1 MTTYKVLLVDDEE
14 EVRNAIEQRINWEE
28 LGFEVIGKA
37 QNGVKA
43 MEIAEKLQPD
53 VVITDIKMPYMNGLE
68 LARNLKEENPGVRIL
83 ILTGFDEFEY
93 AKEAVHLEIEEYI
106 LKPVNANEL
115 SECLKRLKNVLD
127 KEREE
132 KLNVRKLEQYYTDSL
147 PVLQTNFF
155 CSLVEGRISDS
166 EINKYLNDY
175 QISLPGPY
183 FCCAVFHTSENH
195 VPDGMTPLLLSISVQ
210 REVKEK
216 FRGKWDC
223 RYFSYLGNI
232 VMVAN
237 LGKEDEIARLTDDC
251 DRFCRYVHRMIGAVT
266 TAGIGKVWADR
277 FFGAVVTAGIGKVCN
292 EVSNLRFSYEGAW
305 EALSYRVIYGSGC
318 SINIADIAPKG
329 QGLSMQPD
337 DINMNDV
344 FKAVHI
350 GVREDIEHAVFS
362 LVKELKD
369 NAKTIM
375 QYNFTVLE
383 IVGHLYRFCGNNHMK
398 FEDHAGEIKNA
409 YEEIT
414 KMDESALMAWL
425 VRVALSISDELKN
438 ARNSSL
444 RYLISEAKNIVRD
457 EYADADLSLDTVCS
471 KLGVSNSYFS
481 SIFKK
486 EVGISFITYLTDY
499 RMQQAVHLMLETN
512 EKNYEIAEHVG
523 YEDANYFGYVFKR
536 KYGMS
541 PSKYRTEHM
550 GK

>member
-106 LKPVNANEL
+106 LKPINANEL

-175 QISLPGPY
+175 QISLPGS
-183 FCCAVFHTSENH
+183 FALFSIHQKIMFLT
-195 VPDGMTPLLLSISVQ
+195 GMTPLLLSISVQ

-216 FRGKWDC
+216 FHDKWDC

-237 LGKEDEIARLTDDC
+237 LGKEDEITRLTDDC
-251 DRFCRYVHRMIGAVT
+251 DRFC
-266 TAGIGKVWADR
+266 KWADR
-277 FFGAVVTAGIGKVCN
+277 FFGAVVTVGIGKVCN

-362 LVKELKD
+362 LVKDLKD

-375 QYNFTVLE
+375 QYNFTVFE